1 VTDVPACEKLL
12 ERLVSGGTVN
22 VKEMRDAL
30 ADDLWQSYQMQLQNS
45 RVERE
50 MADTGKL
57 IFAEY
62 NRKLNVAN
70 MLYGRCEH
78 MSAKASRKAAKFSNK
93 IDGLYEAAIETLQ
106 ETLAS
111 DISAQAYIEAGYSDD
126 PEQNTISLCPDGMP
140 RMVFRKGNIATRDQC
155 KVRILTEA
163 IAETDTRY
171 GIGANDLRSG
181 TALNTETL
189 SARLIN
195 QRIENTQAA
204 SLSKSDD
211 KRFPAFKKFFGN

>member
-1 VTDVPACEKLL
+1 
-12 ERLVSGGTVN
+12 
-22 VKEMRDAL
+22 
-30 ADDLWQSYQMQLQNS
+30 MQLQNS

-50 MADTGKL
+50 MAGTGKL

-140 RMVFRKGNIATRDQC
+140 RMVFRKGNITTRDQC

>member
-1 VTDVPACEKLL
+1 VTDVPACEALL
-12 ERLVSGGTVN
+12 ELLVSGGTVN
-22 VKEMRDAL
+22 VKDMRAVL
-30 ADDLWQSYQMQLQNS
+30 DDTLWHSYQQRLEQS
-45 RVERE
+45 RWERE
-50 MADTGKL
+50 TADTGKL

-62 NRKLNVAN
+62 NRKLRVAN
-70 MLYGRCEH
+70 MLYGRCEQ

-106 ETLAS
+106 ETLAA
-111 DISAQAYIEAGYSDD
+111 DRSAEIYIEAGYSDD

-140 RMVFRKGNIATRDQC
+140 RMIFRAVNIATRDQC

-171 GIGANDLRSG
+171 GIGANDLGLG
-181 TALNTETL
+181 TALTSQTL
-189 SARLIN
+189 AARLN
-195 QRIENTQAA
+195 HQRMENIQEV

-211 KRFPAFKKFFGN
+211 KRFPVFKKFFN